1 MRLLIFVLFPCI
13 KLLHFHK
20 TWLEGTMPKVQ
31 LLPGAGLLPALLQRD
46 VTAQGHIPRWA
57 FTWCWAVLPICFFP
71 QACPAALQ
79 QPTSP
84 RSWGAAHTHG
94 SAAAPGAQSSR
105 NMGYSLELQEMDAPW
120 SQANQCLQWSY
131 FITPVLGMALCI
143 LHVIR
148 FFCFYKLDLSCLET
162 LKPK

>member
-1 MRLLIFVLFPCI
+1 MRLLIFVLFSCI

-20 TWLEGTMPKVQ
+20 TRLEGAMPKVQ
-31 LLPGAGLLPALLQRD
+31 LLPGAGLLPALLERD

-57 FTWCWAVLPICFFP
+57 STLVLSSSAHLLLSPSLPC
-71 QACPAALQ
+71 CTAA
-79 QPTSP
+79 TSP

-105 NMGYSLELQEMDAPW
+105 NMGYSLESQEMDAPW
-120 SQANQCLQWSY
+120 SQAKQCLQWSY

-148 FFCFYKLDLSCLET
+148 IFCFYKLDFSCLET
-162 LKPK
+162 LKSE